1 MYAAAEYIE
10 IIVIYGECGRNARE
24 AGRQDNRSEIGD
36 GTRDVRPVENE
47 EIVLNTFEEN
57 PLQVN

>member
-36 GTRDVRPVENE
+36 VRPVENE